1 MVEMDAARLVKG
13 SAYLVT
19 QSVVTTII
27 GAVALKLLRAV
38 NENDMRLIRNL
49 FGKKATAIVNVVEK
63 VLV

>member
-1 MVEMDAARLVKG
+1 MAEMDSARLVRG

-19 QSVVTTII
+19 QNVVTTII

-38 NENDMRLIRNL
+38 NENDMMLIRNL
-49 FGKKATAIVNVVEK
+49 LGKKATAIVNVVEK

>member
-1 MVEMDAARLVKG
+1 MAEMDSARLVRG
-13 SAYLVT
+13 SAYLVA

-49 FGKKATAIVNVVEK
+49 FGKKATVIVNVVEK

>member
-1 MVEMDAARLVKG
+1 MAEMDSTRLVRG

>member
-1 MVEMDAARLVKG
+1 MAETDSARLVKG

-38 NENDMRLIRNL
+38 NENDIKLIRNL
-49 FGKKATAIVNVVEK
+49 FGKKATVIVNVVEK

>member
-1 MVEMDAARLVKG
+1 MDSARLVRG

-27 GAVALKLLRAV
+27 GAVALKFLRTV

-49 FGKKATAIVNVVEK
+49 LGKKATVIVNCVEK